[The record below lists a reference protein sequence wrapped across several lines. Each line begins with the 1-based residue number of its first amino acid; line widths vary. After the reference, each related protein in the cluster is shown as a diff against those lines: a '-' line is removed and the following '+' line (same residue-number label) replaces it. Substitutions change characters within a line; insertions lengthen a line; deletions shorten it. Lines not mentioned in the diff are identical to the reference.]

1 MAQDKGLL
9 INSKHKFK
17 LDITPDAETRTLER
31 LAVGFSSFDP
41 NMNEETDQTKYLNG
55 GGLGTTT
62 VMGGQLTIS
71 FSGHRYFGD
80 PVQDWI
86 FSKQL
91 QVGTERESFFEWTQ
105 PDGTVVEG
113 PVTIA
118 AITGPG
124 GDAGAKGDITVEV
137 HYNGEPTIKT
147 VTP

>member
-9 INSKHKFK
+9 VNSKHKFR
-17 LDITPDAETRTLER
+17 LDITPDAETRTMER
-31 LAVGFSSFDP
+31 MAVGFSSFDP
-41 NMNEETDQTKYLNG
+41 NPNEETDQTNYLNG
-55 GGLGTTT
+55 RGFKTTT

-86 FSKQL
+86 FSKQMKI
-91 QVGTERESFFEWTQ
+91 GTERESYFEWEQ
-105 PDGTVVEG
+105 PDGIIIAG

-118 AITGPG
+118 AISGPG
-124 GDAGAKGDITVEV
+124 GDAGAKGDVTIDI
-137 HYNGEPTIKT
+137 HYNGEPEIKT